1 MIEGNKEQVL
11 LWLSGLSTLI
21 KTVNSRGRKLC
32 WSLEAR
38 MNDTYF
44 TFGNALANLDLQRPP
59 DRKSQASQDVASPFL
74 NRTIDRLT

>member
-1 MIEGNKEQVL
+1 
-11 LWLSGLSTLI
+11 
-21 KTVNSRGRKLC
+21 
-32 WSLEAR
+32 

-59 DRKSQASQDVASPFL
+59 DRKSQASQDIASPFL